1 MKRNIFEEMQET
13 FKAEKL
19 LSVAEIPNIDLYM
32 DQLLTLI
39 NSKSVKKAPLTKTMV
54 NNYSK
59 EKIITPVKGK
69 KYTKEQILQIYMV
82 FLMKSTLSMVEIKE
96 ALSNFYAE
104 GSETQPLEK
113 VYARFLEMAEGDIG
127 EVFTLLQNK
136 FSGPAADPENRQEFF
151 LTLMNVCGYSWLFQE
166 IAQRM
171 IREMIADRETETK
184 TEA

>member
-1 MKRNIFEEMQET
+1 MERNIFEEMQET

-19 LSVAEIPNIDLYM
+19 LSVEEIPNIDLYM

-39 NSKSVKKAPLTKTMV
+39 NSKSAKKAPLTKTMV

-82 FLMKSTLSMVEIKE
+82 FLMKNTLSMVEIKE
-96 ALSNFYAE
+96 ALGIFHAAGKDS
-104 GSETQPLEK
+104 QPLEK
-113 VYARFLEMAEGDIG
+113 AYGRFLEMAEGDIG
-127 EVFTLLQNK
+127 EVFSLLKHK
-136 FSGPAADPENRQEFF
+136 FSGPAADPENGQEFF

-171 IREMIADRETETK
+171 IKEMVAGRETEV
-184 TEA
+184 